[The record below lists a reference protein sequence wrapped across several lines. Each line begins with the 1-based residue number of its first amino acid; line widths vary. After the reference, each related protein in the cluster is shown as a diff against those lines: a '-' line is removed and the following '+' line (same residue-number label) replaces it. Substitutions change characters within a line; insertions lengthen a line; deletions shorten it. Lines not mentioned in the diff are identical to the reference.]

1 MSKKFITILVALA
14 VAAIGLSG
22 CGSKASDKQT
32 DGADNSAE
40 EEYDLVIASHYNE
53 KVDSHIGDE
62 FAKEHNLK
70 IKYIDYVG
78 DENLNALDVL
88 LMAQDT
94 EVDIFYANV
103 LDVAKY
109 VRMSYYEDLKQYDSL
124 KSKIESNSFIDFLSN
139 YDGKCFG
146 VPVCPRYNEK
156 DMFMFASPDFLTY
169 CFENIDGFAGTYAD
183 PDGEKLYELFKHL
196 YENDGDK
203 VEFPLEE
210 VDYNVA
216 SCSGYVMMS
225 PFSEHKETAALYLD
239 FAYDHYKDN
248 VIRPYP
254 DLGDIDFD
262 NTYLTWRS
270 THYQVCSPLYDAK
283 NKELMKTD
291 GSEKALRKLAKET
304 AKHVRM
310 MLEG

>member
-70 IKYIDYVG
+70 IKYIDYVV

-139 YDGKCFG
+139 YDGK
-146 VPVCPRYNEK
+146 
-156 DMFMFASPDFLTY
+156 
-169 CFENIDGFAGTYAD
+169 
-183 PDGEKLYELFKHL
+183 
-196 YENDGDK
+196 
-203 VEFPLEE
+203 
-210 VDYNVA
+210 
-216 SCSGYVMMS
+216 
-225 PFSEHKETAALYLD
+225 
-239 FAYDHYKDN
+239 
-248 VIRPYP
+248 
-254 DLGDIDFD
+254 
-262 NTYLTWRS
+262 
-270 THYQVCSPLYDAK
+270 
-283 NKELMKTD
+283 
-291 GSEKALRKLAKET
+291 
-304 AKHVRM
+304 
-310 MLEG
+310 